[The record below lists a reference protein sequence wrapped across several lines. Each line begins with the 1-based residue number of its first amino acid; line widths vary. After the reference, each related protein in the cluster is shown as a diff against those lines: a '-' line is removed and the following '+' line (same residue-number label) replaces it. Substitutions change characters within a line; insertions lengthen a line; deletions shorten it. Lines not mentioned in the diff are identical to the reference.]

1 MNRSSGPRKTASRL
15 SDAVHLQLNM
25 YAIAATAAG
34 VGVLALAQPAEAKII
49 YTPAHK
55 NIGAKTF
62 LDLNH
67 DGIHDFKFIAS
78 RTSHCVGGC
87 TTTGFRHGTAFNSSN
102 AKVAVYGVRP
112 RNQIYGQAKYAS
124 ALPAGVRIGPNGK
137 FPGGNIMAE
146 ANAINGT
153 NEYYKGLWAGTLG
166 GGGVTHR
173 YLGLRFTIKGKI
185 HFGWARLNVI
195 MSHGATIQATL
206 TGYAYETI
214 VGKSIKAG
222 QINEADEST
231 NEDSGPGASLSTP
244 IPDKPQPASLG
255 MLALGA
261 QGVPLWRRKE
271 TQELIGE

>member
-1 MNRSSGPRKTASRL
+1 MKRSSGPRKTANL
-15 SDAVHLQLNM
+15 SESIHQQLNM
-25 YAIAATAAG
+25 YALAAGAAG

-87 TTTGFRHGTAFNSSN
+87 TTTGVRHGTAFTSSN
-102 AKVAVYGVRP
+102 AKLAVYGVRS

-146 ANAINGT
+146 ANAIDGA
-153 NEYYKGLWAGTLG
+153 NEYYKGPWAGTLG
-166 GGGVTHR
+166 GGDVTHR

-195 MSHGATIQATL
+195 MSQGAHIQATL
-206 TGYAYETI
+206 TGYAFETI
-214 VGKSIKAG
+214 AGKSIKAG
-222 QINEADEST
+222 QTIGTAGDPT
-231 NEDSGPGASLSTP
+231 HEDFVPDASLTSP
-244 IPDKPQPASLG
+244 IPDTPHPASLG

-261 QGVPLWRRKE
+261 QSVPLWRRKE
-271 TQELIGE
+271 SALEGE